1 MGIVEI
7 APNTTQV
14 TGFYL
19 PHPLSVRKEAE
30 TTKVCVAYKESVRK
44 NQTAPSLN
52 DVLETGPSS
61 HNLIWNITLKTWLFN
76 PLQRSF
82 SGVFFKSFCEFVL
95 VMKIEMLSD
104 TLLGKNPY

>member
-44 NQTAPSLN
+44 NQTARSLN
-52 DVLETGPSS
+52 DVLETGPSP
-61 HNLIWNITLKTWLFN
+61 HNLI
-76 PLQRSF
+76 
-82 SGVFFKSFCEFVL
+82 
-95 VMKIEMLSD
+95 
-104 TLLGKNPY
+104 